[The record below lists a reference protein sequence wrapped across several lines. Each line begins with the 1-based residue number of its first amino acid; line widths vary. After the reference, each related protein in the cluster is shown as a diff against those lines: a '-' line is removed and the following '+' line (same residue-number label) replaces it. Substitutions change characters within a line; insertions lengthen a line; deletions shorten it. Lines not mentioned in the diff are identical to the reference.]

1 MNTPGAQG
9 RLVLDYRLDHGIVV
23 ASAAGEVDISTC
35 GLLRDGLL
43 RVITDEERR
52 GLVVNLA
59 SVTFIDSTGIGVLV
73 GVWRRVRANSGA
85 LAVVVPS
92 SSQVRRTLD
101 IAGLAKIISIYDS
114 EADALQAVRQLA
126 GA

>member
-1 MNTPGAQG
+1 MNTPGTQG
-9 RLVLDYRLDHGIVV
+9 RLVLDYRLDQGIAV
-23 ASAAGEVDISTC
+23 ARAAGEVDISTC

-43 RVITDEERR
+43 RVVTDEERR

-85 LAVVVPS
+85 LAVAVPS
-92 SSQVRRTLD
+92 PQARRTLE
-101 IAGLAKIISIYDS
+101 IAGLAKIIPIYDS
-114 EADALQAVRQLA
+114 EAEALHAVRQLT

>member
-1 MNTPGAQG
+1 MTTPGAQG
-9 RLVLDYRLDHGIVV
+9 RLVLDYRLDQGIAV

-43 RVITDEERR
+43 RVVTDEQCH

-73 GVWRRVRANSGA
+73 GVWRRVRASRGA
-85 LAVVVPS
+85 LAVAVPS
-92 SSQVRRTLD
+92 PQPRRTLE
-101 IAGLAKIISIYDS
+101 IAGLAEIIPIYVS
-114 EADALQAVRQLA
+114 EADALHAVRQLT